1 MTILPV
7 LVLTG
12 LALSAAAWGAFRF
25 TLRDPERTP
34 PVEDHIIVA
43 PADGRIKY
51 IKRIERG
58 IIPYSEK
65 NGRHIPIL
73 ESTKIMPVEEGYLI
87 GVWMSFLVV
96 HVQRV
101 PVSGVVEKQHYH
113 ASGKFLDPHLQEGA
127 DYQNERNIIAIKSSD
142 LPAPVIVIQIASIMV
157 RRIISYVKEQMPVRI
172 GDRLGLI
179 RMGSQVDIVIPT
191 VETLRLCVS
200 VGDRVT
206 AGETVIARYSPRTS
220 QPQ

>member
-1 MTILPV
+1 MTIFPV
-7 LVLTG
+7 VVLTG
-12 LALSAAAWGAFRF
+12 LALFAAAWGAFRF

-101 PVSGVVEKQHYH
+101 PVSGVVEKQYYH

>member
-1 MTILPV
+1 MTL
-7 LVLTG
+7 LSMAALAG
-12 LALSAAAWGAFRF
+12 LAMFAAAWGAFRF

-34 PVEDHIIVA
+34 PTEEHIIVA

-58 IIPYSEK
+58 TIPYSEK

-73 ESTKIMPVEEGYLI
+73 ESTKILSVEDGYLI

-101 PVSGVVEKQHYH
+101 PVNGIVEKQLYH

-127 DYQNERNIIAIKSSD
+127 DYQNERNVIAIKSSD
-142 LPAPVIVIQIASIMV
+142 FPAPVIVIQIASILV
-157 RRIISYVKEQMPVRI
+157 RRIISYLKEQMPVRI

-179 RMGSQVDIVIPT
+179 RMGSQVDIVIPAMD
-191 VETLRLCVS
+191 TLRLCVS

-206 AGETVIARYSPRTS
+206 AGETVIARYSPGTS
-220 QPQ
+220 QHQ